1 MTYTY
6 AVLGGGRQGTAAAY
20 DMARFGDAM
29 TVRIADLDRAT
40 AEASAA
46 RVNRL
51 LGTDIARGFG
61 LDVTD
66 ERALEEFLA
75 DADSFLSAVPYWLNP
90 KITEVAIRARASMC
104 DLGGKTDLVLEQL
117 KLDEAA
123 VAAGISVVPDCGQ
136 VPGMGTSL
144 MVYAMSLLDR
154 ADHVTMWDGGN
165 DQNPRPPFNY
175 ISTFNM
181 AGLTN
186 EYYGEAIFL
195 RNGRVTRVPTFLR
208 EDYEEVEFPEPIG
221 VMEAFV
227 AGGGTSTAPWTF
239 EGKVQTLQNKTLRW
253 KGHFEQWK
261 AVMDMGLMD
270 LEPIMVNGVPVVPR
284 DVLHACVGPK
294 ITAGPD
300 DRDFVIIR
308 IKAQGVKNGKPAEA
322 TVELF
327 DSFDEETG
335 FSAMERT
342 TGWDGAIV
350 AIMNARGVT
359 PRGVK
364 PVEIAV
370 PVEPFVAE
378 LRRRG
383 FALSERVEAAGR

>member
-1 MTYTY
+1 MKYTY

-20 DMARFGDAM
+20 DMAKFGDAKK
-29 TVRIADLDRAT
+29 VLIADIDRRA
-40 AEASAA
+40 AEASAD
-46 RVNRL
+46 RVKAL
-51 LGTDIARGFG
+51 LDTDMVEAVA

-66 ERALEEFLA
+66 EKALESFLSGV
-75 DADSFLSAVPYWLNP
+75 DSFLSAVPYWLNP
-90 KITEVAIRARASMC
+90 AITEAAIRARASMC

-123 VAAGISVVPDCGQ
+123 SEAGIAVVPDCGQ

-144 MVYAMSLLDR
+144 MVHAMSMLDR
-154 ADHVTMWDGGN
+154 ADHVYMWDGGN
-165 DQNPRPPFNY
+165 VQHPEPPFNY
-175 ISTFNM
+175 RCTFNI

-195 RNGRVTRVPTFLR
+195 RDGKVTRVPTFQR

-221 VMEAFV
+221 TMEAFV

-239 EGKVQTLQNKTLRW
+239 EGKVKTFQNKTLRW

-261 AVMDMGLMD
+261 AVIDMGLMD
-270 LEPIMVNGVPVVPR
+270 LEPVLINGVEIVPR
-284 DVLHACVGPK
+284 DVLHACVEPK
-294 ITAGPD
+294 IRAD
-300 DRDFVIIR
+300 DDERDIVIVR
-308 IKAQGVKNGKPAEA
+308 VKAIGEKDGKRAESMVELIDYYDEA
-322 TVELF
+322 T
-327 DSFDEETG
+327 G
-335 FSAMERT
+335 FTAMQRT

-350 AIMNARGVT
+350 AIMNAEGHT

-370 PVEPFVAE
+370 PPQQFIDE
-378 LRRRG
+378 LKRRG
-383 FALSERVEAAGR
+383 FSLTETVSFT

>member
-20 DMARFGDAM
+20 DMARFGDAKA
-29 TVRIADLDRAT
+29 VLIADVDRA
-40 AEASAA
+40 AAVASAERVDRMLQTGVA
-46 RVNRL
+46 RAVE
-51 LGTDIARGFG
+51 

-66 ERALEEFLA
+66 ERSLESFLS
-75 DADSFLSAVPYWLNP
+75 DVDSFLSAVPYWLNP
-90 KITEVAIRARASMC
+90 KITGVAIRARASMC

-123 VAAGISVVPDCGQ
+123 AKAGIAVVPDCGQ

-154 ADHVTMWDGGN
+154 TDHVFMWDGGN
-165 DQNPRPPFNY
+165 DQHPRPPFNY
-175 ISTFNM
+175 ISTFHI

-195 RNGRVTRVPTFLR
+195 RNGKVTRVPTFQR

-221 VMEAFV
+221 TMEAFV
-227 AGGGTSTAPWTF
+227 TGGGTSTAPWTF

-261 AVMDMGLMD
+261 TVMDMGLLD
-270 LEPIMVNGVPVVPR
+270 EKPVLVNGVPVRPR
-284 DVLHACVGPK
+284 DVFHACVGPR
-294 ITAGPD
+294 ITAAPD
-300 DRDFVIIR
+300 DRDVVIIR
-308 IKAQGVKNGKPAEA
+308 IRAVGEKDGRPAEA

-327 DSFDEETG
+327 DYYDEATG

-370 PVEPFVAE
+370 PVEPFVAD

-383 FALSERVEAAGR
+383 FALTERVDFR

>member
-1 MTYTY
+1 MKYTY

-20 DMARFGDAM
+20 DMAKFGDAKM
-29 TVRIADLDRAT
+29 VLIADIDRRA
-40 AEASAA
+40 AEASAD
-46 RVNRL
+46 RVKAL
-51 LGTDIARGFG
+51 LDTDMVEAVA

-66 ERALEEFLA
+66 EKALESFLSGV
-75 DADSFLSAVPYWLNP
+75 DSFLSAVPYWLNP
-90 KITEVAIRARASMC
+90 AITEAAIRARASMC

-123 VAAGISVVPDCGQ
+123 SEAGIAVVPDCGQ

-144 MVYAMSLLDR
+144 MVHAMSMLDR
-154 ADHVTMWDGGN
+154 ADHVYMWDGGN
-165 DQNPRPPFNY
+165 VQHPEPPFNY
-175 ISTFNM
+175 RCTFNI

-195 RNGRVTRVPTFLR
+195 RDGKVTRVPTFQR

-221 VMEAFV
+221 TMEAFV

-239 EGKVQTLQNKTLRW
+239 EGKVKTFQNKTLRW

-261 AVMDMGLMD
+261 AVIDMGLMD
-270 LEPIMVNGVPVVPR
+270 LEPVLINGVEIVPR
-284 DVLHACVGPK
+284 DVLHACVEPK
-294 ITAGPD
+294 IRAD
-300 DRDFVIIR
+300 DDERDIVIVR
-308 IKAQGVKNGKPAEA
+308 VKAIGEKDGKRAESMVELIDYYDEA
-322 TVELF
+322 T
-327 DSFDEETG
+327 G
-335 FSAMERT
+335 FTAMQRT

-350 AIMNARGVT
+350 AIMNAEGHT

-370 PVEPFVAE
+370 PPQQFIDE
-378 LRRRG
+378 LKRRG
-383 FALSERVEAAGR
+383 FSLTETVSFT